1 MNPLKHVTNT
11 VGRQTINPKTVL
23 GFYATVLGLVLA
35 TTVGLVGVLAVN
47 NVATYLI
54 PWLLGFSGFVF
65 VALIA
70 GVFIVSLK
78 DPSKLMLT
86 QVTGMEYAQIQTLIL
101 GDSSTGDRLEVVSA
115 LENGAVATEARS
127 AAAGDVVRGITLQ
140 EEVVIDVNAEDATK
154 LSLEAKK

>member
-1 MNPLKHVTNT
+1 MGPLKHVTNT
-11 VGRQTINPKTVL
+11 VGRKTINPKTVL

-115 LENGAVATEARS
+115 LENGAVVATEAQS
-127 AAAGDVVRGITLQ
+127 AAGDVVRGTTLQ
-140 EEVVIDVNAEDATK
+140 EEVVIDVDAEDATNR
-154 LSLEAKK
+154 SLEAKK